1 MLKIIVIV
9 FLLFSPCFLPS
20 AVADVNE
27 LRLQLAEIQDMIEI
41 EKKNNEDLKDTL
53 FARKIELAE
62 LRKKLSSLEEEVALL
77 KADLDVQ

>member
-9 FLLFSPCFLPS
+9 FLLFSQCFLPS
-20 AVADVNE
+20 AFADVNE

-53 FARKIELAE
+53 FTRKIELAE

>member
-20 AVADVNE
+20 AFADVNE

>member
-20 AVADVNE
+20 AFADVNE
-27 LRLQLAEIQDMIEI
+27 LRIQLAEIQDMIEI